1 MTKQELINALTEL
14 PGDAIILLDYGNTLW
29 ALTSVTQHGATQ
41 GNPAGHA
48 ILHMDESVTTPMPLV
63 VRATDPE

>member
-14 PGDAIILLDYGNTLW
+14 PGDAIILLDDGNNLW
-29 ALTSVTQHGATQ
+29 AITSVTQHGATQ

-48 ILHMDESVTTPMPLV
+48 ILHTGESVDPPVPLV
-63 VRATDPE
+63 VQATDPE